1 LYGWVRSIRLQTT
14 DTVPNVSE
22 GTKCKGECLL
32 NIAHIV
38 VLSRKFQ
45 RLFNRRVAMRLQLGA
60 DVGWPT
66 E

>member
-22 GTKCKGECLL
+22 NTKHKGECLL

-38 VLSRKFQ
+38 VLPDAILGNCSIGGWRCACDWPQ
-45 RLFNRRVAMRLQLGA
+45 MRG
-60 DVGWPT
+60 G
-66 E
+66 